1 MSAIIWGSSLGG
13 ILLLIQVA
21 ASKQVS
27 PKYVSMAI
35 SFISVFYAVGQMI
48 GPGIAGW
55 VIGRSGYALAYVL
68 GASGFFMCIC
78 MGLCLKRGNLTNSAY
93 LEK

>member
-48 GPGIAGW
+48 GPGLAGW
-55 VIGRSGYALAYVL
+55 IIGESGYTDNSLWIRCFWFLYVHMF
-68 GASGFFMCIC
+68 GIEA
-78 MGLCLKRGNLTNSAY
+78 KKAGNLQTQRI
-93 LEK
+93 